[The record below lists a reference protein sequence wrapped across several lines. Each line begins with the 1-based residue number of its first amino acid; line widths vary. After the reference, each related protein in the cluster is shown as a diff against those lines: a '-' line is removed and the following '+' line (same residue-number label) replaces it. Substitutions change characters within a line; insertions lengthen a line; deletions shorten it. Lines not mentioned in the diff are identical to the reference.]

1 MFTQVLYVWTFCNLK
16 ITIAAPRNLGQNF
29 KRLYDFLWR
38 YERDNII
45 YAQIYDNTESPK
57 KFWATFV
64 ANLLFNKRICKIW
77 HHFFLLKSYSMSK
90 WQFFL
95 DNMAAV
101 ALYFI
106 SEEFNIICIH
116 KKIIDD
122 VRTKGTH
129 KNPPKKILAQNFS

>member
-1 MFTQVLYVWTFCNLK
+1 MDFLAINTPYILNFFLK
-16 ITIAAPRNLGQNF
+16 ITIVAPRNLGQNF

-45 YAQIYDNTESPK
+45 YAQRYDNKESPK

-64 ANLLFNKRICKIW
+64 ANLLFNNDICKIW
-77 HHFFLLKSYSMSK
+77 HQFFFKNRTVY
-90 WQFFL
+90 QNNNFFL
-95 DNMAAV
+95 DQMVAV

-106 SEEFNIICIH
+106 SEEFNIICTH

-129 KNPPKKILAQNFS
+129 KNQPKKFLA